1 MVTTDNKTFGIHR
14 AADFQLRR
22 DGKSNSTV
30 VAGGS
35 HRRHLQAQTNSLT
48 TGLGT
53 NWVTVT
59 GSSGTNQLFL
69 PISPS
74 SPSVFFRLSY
84 P

>member
-14 AADFQLRR
+14 VADFQLRR
-22 DGKSNSTV
+22 
-30 VAGGS
+30 AGNQIQLSWSADHTGW
-35 HRRHLQAQTNSLT
+35 RLEAQTNSLT

-59 GSSGTNQLFL
+59 GSSATNQMFL

-74 SPSVFFRLSY
+74 SPSVFFRLA
-84 P
+84 